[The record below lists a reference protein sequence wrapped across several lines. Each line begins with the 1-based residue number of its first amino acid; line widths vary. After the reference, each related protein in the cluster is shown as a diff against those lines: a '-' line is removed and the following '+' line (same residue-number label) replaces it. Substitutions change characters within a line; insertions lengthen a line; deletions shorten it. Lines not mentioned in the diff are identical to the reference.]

1 MLSRVLVL
9 LAAIFGAAVLAAC
22 ASRAIGHPPVYDE
35 LLHVLAARG
44 ILATGEPVIEEGVY
58 TRAELFTYL
67 VAGAQDVFGDTLVAS
82 RIPALVAGLMVVFV
96 AALWIGSRA
105 GVLAGA
111 ATAWLLATMP
121 TMIDLAVYTR
131 FYTVHI
137 LAVTVTGIAAY
148 GWLVTEA
155 RGPRRWLWAV
165 TALSA
170 LFLANEL
177 QETTKVA
184 ALAVAAG
191 LTSVA
196 LYQNRMVVVPWVASH
211 RLTSA
216 LTFLGI
222 AVIGLLLAWLTG
234 SIDALMGGPLWAQ
247 RSGWM
252 PGFYNTAFRTDLPL
266 LWPILPLLAVL
277 AFHRY
282 PRLTI
287 FCATIVG
294 VGLAVQSVAAAK
306 SMRYASYVL
315 PFLCALLGLGMA
327 GAASWL
333 RHQIV
338 RLAPVSQRSASLI
351 SVVLLAFV
359 YANSVEGSQAL
370 KRVAGKTD
378 PLLGSPFRTAAD
390 WRAAADVLS
399 PMAADAESVV
409 VSSGVQ
415 ALYAFGR
422 YDYELNVS
430 VVGETLS
437 GAEFGRDRR
446 TGKAVIGAVDSL
458 RKVLERPGSEL
469 VVAEAAKVGNPVHV
483 SKDAESLLHA
493 ECQQVEVPKTS
504 GLRVWW
510 CSN

>member
-1 MLSRVLVL
+1 M
-9 LAAIFGAAVLAAC
+9 
-22 ASRAIGHPPVYDE
+22 D
-35 LLHVLAARG
+35 
-44 ILATGEPVIEEGVY
+44 
-58 TRAELFTYL
+58 
-67 VAGAQDVFGDTLVAS
+67 
-82 RIPALVAGLMVVFV
+82 
-96 AALWIGSRA
+96 
-105 GVLAGA
+105 
-111 ATAWLLATMP
+111 
-121 TMIDLAVYTR
+121 
-131 FYTVHI
+131 
-137 LAVTVTGIAAY
+137 
-148 GWLVTEA
+148 
-155 RGPRRWLWAV
+155 
-165 TALSA
+165 
-170 LFLANEL
+170 
-177 QETTKVA
+177 
-184 ALAVAAG
+184 
-191 LTSVA
+191 
-196 LYQNRMVVVPWVASH
+196 VVPWVTSH

-216 LTFLGI
+216 LTLLGI

-247 RSGWM
+247 RSSWM

-266 LWPILPLLAVL
+266 LWPILPLLAAF
-277 AFHRY
+277 AFHRH

-294 VGLAVQSVAAAK
+294 VGLAVQSVAVAK
-306 SMRYASYVL
+306 SMRYASYIL
-315 PFLCALLGLGMA
+315 PFLCALLGLGIA

-338 RLAPVSQRSASLI
+338 RLAPVAQRSASLA
-351 SVVLLAFV
+351 SVVLLAVV

-378 PLLGSPFRTAAD
+378 PLFGSPFRTAAD
-390 WRAAADVLS
+390 WRTAADVLL

-437 GAEFGRDRR
+437 GAEFGSDKR
-446 TGKAVIGAVDSL
+446 TGKTVIGAVDSL

-483 SKDAESLLHA
+483 SNDAASLLDA
-493 ECQQVEVPKTS
+493 ECQPVEVPESS